1 MNGPNIKFLIRI
13 GIRVKGIQ
21 NTASRRSLMARFNRN
36 TFVTVRI
43 LVFWTKVRITSIF
56 PTTAKTNITLYT
68 ATRTLNETSESVFE
82 VDILVME
89 MKSVEFS
96 IVNGFEVSSFKHFI
110 LCNVGFFLLFFK
122 ELVCHS
128 TIYNYKRKSSFYN
141 PINNHE

>member
-110 LCNVGFFLLFFK
+110 LCKVGFFLLFLKNSYVIQLFTTTN
-122 ELVCHS
+122 ERVHF
-128 TIYNYKRKSSFYN
+128 TIQ
-141 PINNHE
+141 